1 MRHKSFYIY
10 TFGCQMNVHDSEQM
24 GALLRDSG
32 CRPAADPAAA
42 DIVIVN
48 TCSIREKA
56 DQKAHSLLGRLR
68 RMKQKNPRLIVGVA
82 GCLAQQWGEEFARR
96 IPGLDL
102 VVGTHNIHLIP
113 EMIARV
119 QTCGAPLVET
129 SFRDEVNSIG
139 IFAPPGN
146 GAVSAFVTVM
156 QGCDN
161 FCAYCVVP
169 YLRGREQSRR
179 PEDILGEIGKLAGR
193 GISEV
198 TLLGQNVNSYGVS
211 FGNGYDFASLLRDV
225 AGVKGVERIRFT
237 TSHPKDLSERIARC
251 FAEIGS
257 LCEHIHLPVQSG
269 SDSVLTAMNRGYRA
283 AEYIKKV
290 DKLRQMC
297 SNISVTSDIIVGFPG
312 ETEEDF
318 RHTIRLME
326 RVRFD
331 GLFSFRY
338 SDRPGTAAAK
348 FAAKVEDK
356 VKRERLSELQR
367 LQDGITLEKHEAAVG
382 SVEEILIEGYSR
394 NSRAEISGRTRTN
407 KIVNLEGGPE
417 WIGKTVP
424 VRIEKAYLHSLRGKL
439 V

>member
-1 MRHKSFYIY
+1 
-10 TFGCQMNVHDSEQM
+10 
-24 GALLRDSG
+24 
-32 CRPAADPAAA
+32 
-42 DIVIVN
+42 
-48 TCSIREKA
+48 
-56 DQKAHSLLGRLR
+56 
-68 RMKQKNPRLIVGVA
+68 
-82 GCLAQQWGEEFARR
+82 
-96 IPGLDL
+96 
-102 VVGTHNIHLIP
+102 
-113 EMIARV
+113 
-119 QTCGAPLVET
+119 
-129 SFRDEVNSIG
+129 
-139 IFAPPGN
+139 
-146 GAVSAFVTVM
+146 
-156 QGCDN
+156 
-161 FCAYCVVP
+161 
-169 YLRGREQSRR
+169 
-179 PEDILGEIGKLAGR
+179 
-193 GISEV
+193 
-198 TLLGQNVNSYGVS
+198 
-211 FGNGYDFASLLRDV
+211 
-225 AGVKGVERIRFT
+225 VKGVERIRFT
-237 TSHPKDLSERIARC
+237 TSHPKDVSERIARC